1 MVLALRMEVV
11 ILGGP
16 LTVASSLSFILYR
29 TGEAMLSP
37 NLLVPWG
44 ITVC

>member
-1 MVLALRMEVV
+1 MVLLLRMEGV

-16 LTVASSLSFILYR
+16 LTVASSLSFILHR
-29 TGEAMLSP
+29 TSEAMLSP

-44 ITVC
+44 IMVC